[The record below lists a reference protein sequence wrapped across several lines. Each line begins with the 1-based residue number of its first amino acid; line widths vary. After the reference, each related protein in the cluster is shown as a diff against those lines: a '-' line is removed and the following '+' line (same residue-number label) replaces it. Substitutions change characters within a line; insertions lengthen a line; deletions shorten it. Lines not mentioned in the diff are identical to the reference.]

1 MNAAPS
7 LLFADG
13 SGAASRRVLGTT
25 IIGGMLAAV
34 RHPDLLIPA
43 TFNLVE
49 KLMGKTKAA
58 HQTVVT
64 SEQQLKERTRDLP

>member
-1 MNAAPS
+1 
-7 LLFADG
+7 
-13 SGAASRRVLGTT
+13 
-25 IIGGMLAAV
+25 MLAAV

-58 HQTVVT
+58 HQAVVT